1 MASAAVVIRKGDS
14 NASKRVLEKLMKPSE
29 PNGQPS
35 SGTGNQETPH
45 MGKLL
50 SLKTGEVRIGSEHD
64 FSRRSGGESLL
75 DSSWPNENAERP
87 TDVELMEAE

>member
-1 MASAAVVIRKGDS
+1 MRK
-14 NASKRVLEKLMKPSE
+14 L
-29 PNGQPS
+29 
-35 SGTGNQETPH
+35 
-45 MGKLL
+45 GKLL
-50 SLKTGEVRIGSEHD
+50 SLKTGEVRVGSERD